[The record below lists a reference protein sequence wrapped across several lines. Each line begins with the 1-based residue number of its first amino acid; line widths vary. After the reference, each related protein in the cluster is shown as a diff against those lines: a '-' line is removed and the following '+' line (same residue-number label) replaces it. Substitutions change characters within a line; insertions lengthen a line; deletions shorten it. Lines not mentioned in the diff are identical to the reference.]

1 MGAQITTVSQYAG
14 QIISNLSILINDA
27 EDRVVFTDNI
37 QNQLEGLRSATSG
50 VNVNEE
56 LAQMLVYQNSFQ
68 ASARIINVVNQLLEE
83 LVNIV

>member
-1 MGAQITTVSQYAG
+1 LGAQITTVSQYAG